1 MLRFSVLAPV
11 FATGLALGASSGP
24 SFDDQLAGTWD
35 CKPEIAASDATM
47 EYTLTYDR
55 NGEVTG
61 EMVFTQDNEEAKS
74 VLRGSLAGTW
84 SYDGKKLD
92 HKMAETFKDL
102 TVDGE
107 LVPREE
113 VNPEVIAGF
122 RSEDSYDDP
131 VDLKE
136 GKLIWY
142 NDAERTQIGAQ
153 CTKRS

>member
-1 MLRFSVLAPV
+1 MLRFSILATV
-11 FATGLALGASSGP
+11 IALGACSGP

-35 CKPEIAASDATM
+35 CKPEAPNPDTTM
-47 EYTLTYDR
+47 DYTLTYNRD
-55 NGEVTG
+55 GEITG
-61 EMVFTQDNEEAKS
+61 EMVFEQENEEAKS
-74 VLRGSLAGTW
+74 TLRGTLAGTW

-92 HKMAETFKDL
+92 HKMTETFKDL
-102 TVDGE
+102 TVNGE

-113 VNPEVIAGF
+113 VNPEIIANF

-131 VDLKE
+131 VDLKD

-142 NDAERTQIGAQ
+142 NDPERTQIGVE